1 MQPVQG
7 MGGKAACVKQRQLRQ
22 VCLQNGH
29 SEIDLTD
36 TWPQWRAVLRALPR
50 DKQQIIVGDGIAQ
63 VKFRLLADVRDS
75 NWAKVD
81 SGEKHVFEILR
92 VDTSAVHLH
101 YHKDG
106 SLDDPVFIDPI

>member
-1 MQPVQG
+1 M
-7 MGGKAACVKQRQLRQ
+7 
-22 VCLQNGH
+22 
-29 SEIDLTD
+29 
-36 TWPQWRAVLRALPR
+36 
-50 DKQQIIVGDGIAQ
+50 IVGDGIAQ

-106 SLDDPVFIDPI
+106 SLDDPVFIDPIFMPQNANSGATQLAG